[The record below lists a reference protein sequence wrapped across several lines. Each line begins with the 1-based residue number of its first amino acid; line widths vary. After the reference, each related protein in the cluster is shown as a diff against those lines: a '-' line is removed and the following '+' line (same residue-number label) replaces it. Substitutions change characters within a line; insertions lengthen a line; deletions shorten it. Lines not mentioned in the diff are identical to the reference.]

1 MAKVAILGFG
11 VVGSGVAE
19 VLRRNSAHI
28 NEKVHSSVELKYILD
43 VKDLLDSPFRDL
55 VVHDFSVIEQ
65 DPEVDVVVETIGGI
79 RAAKEFTERALRA
92 GKSVVT
98 SNKELVAHYGYELMR
113 LAQEH
118 DVSYLYE
125 ASVGGGI
132 PIIRPLKQCLAAN
145 EITEICGILNG
156 TTNYILT
163 RMIRGGLPFSEALEE
178 AQAKGYAEA
187 DPTADVEGLDA
198 CRKICILASLA
209 FGKHVYPSQV
219 PAEGITGVT
228 LADVAYAASCGYRI
242 KLLGRTLRD
251 EEGKVRAYVAPHL
264 IPEEAPL
271 AGVED
276 VFNAITVRGNAIGD
290 VMFYGRGAGK
300 LPTASAVVA
309 DVMDAIGRK
318 DRPKYTDWGP
328 GDPNAV
334 GSPEGL
340 PSRWYVRFREKDGQ
354 ALSQRVD
361 VGRILAR
368 QDAPVGEKAILT
380 LQAMTRTE
388 LDRAMAGLE
397 ILSAFRVQAE

>member
-28 NEKVHSSVELKYILD
+28 DEKVHSNVELKYILD
-43 VKDLLDSPFRDL
+43 VKDLPDSPFRDL
-55 VVHDFSVIEQ
+55 VIHDFSIIEQ
-65 DPEVDVVVETIGGI
+65 DPEVGVVVETIGGT
-79 RAAKEFTERALRA
+79 RAAKDFTERALRA

-98 SNKELVAHYGYELMR
+98 SNKELVASYGYELMK

-163 RMIRGGLPFSEALEE
+163 RMIRGGLPFADALRE
-178 AQAKGYAEA
+178 AQEKGYAEA

-209 FGKHVYPSQV
+209 FGRHIYPSQV

-228 LADVAYAASCGYRI
+228 AADVAYAASCGRRI
-242 KLLGRTLRD
+242 KLLGRALLGAD
-251 EEGKVRAYVAPHL
+251 GKVRAYVAPHL
-264 IPEEAPL
+264 IPKDAPL

-309 DVMDAIGRK
+309 DVMDAIGRR
-318 DRPKYTDWGP
+318 DRPKYLDWGP
-328 GDPNAV
+328 GGTDTV
-334 GSPEGL
+334 LSPDSL
-340 PSRWYVRFREKDGQ
+340 ASRWYVRLREEAGY

-361 VGRILAR
+361 IESYLTQNVVP
-368 QDAPVGEKAILT
+368 DGETAILT
-380 LQAMTRTE
+380 GRAMTRGE
-388 LDRAMAGLE
+388 LDKALAGLE
-397 ILSAFRVQAE
+397 ILSAFRLLEE